1 MRAILLKHSGGTDQL
16 QIKDIPVPPI
26 ENTEILV
33 QVKAISI
40 NPVDVKTRSGKG
52 VYGLIKD
59 ERPIIPGWDVSGIVA
74 QSESDL
80 FNIGDEVFGMI
91 NFPGHGKAY
100 AEFVAAPASQLA
112 LKPKE
117 ISHQEAAAATLAALT
132 AYQALVKMAD
142 IQPGQKILV
151 HAAAGGVGHF
161 AVQIAKHFGAWV
173 AGTSSEKNR
182 DFILE
187 LGADLHI
194 DYRTTQLEDGPKD
207 FDIVLDTIGGDNIDR
222 SLNVMKHGGI
232 LISIPSGLNELV
244 TEKAKAKDVNGYP
257 FKVVSNGDDMN
268 TIADYLR
275 RGIIRAHVSKTFN
288 FDEIDKAHEQL
299 ESNRTIGK
307 VVVTL

>member
-1 MRAILLKHSGGTDQL
+1 MRAIILKHSGGTDQL

-52 VYGLIKD
+52 VYDLIKD
-59 ERPIIPGWDVSGIVA
+59 EHPIIPGWDVSGIVA

-91 NFPGHGKAY
+91 NFPGHGKTY

-117 ISHQEAAAATLAALT
+117 ISHQEAAAASLAALT

-161 AVQIAKHFGAWV
+161 AVQIAKHFGSWV
-173 AGTSSEKNR
+173 AGTSSGKNR

-194 DYRTTQLEDGPKD
+194 DYCTTQLEDGPKD

-222 SLNVMKHGGI
+222 SLNVMKHGGT

-244 TEKAKAKDVNGYP
+244 TEKAKAKDVSGYP

-268 TIADYLR
+268 TIADYLK
-275 RGIIRAHVSKTFN
+275 RGIIRAHISKTFD